1 MKSARE
7 RLALLGV
14 KVPEILLPAED
25 ADFSKW
31 SVIACDQ
38 FTSEKDYWER
48 CRKEVGQAPSTL
60 NLILPE
66 CYLSSCNPEEE
77 TLKINET
84 MKSYRKE
91 VLSSRGE
98 GMIFVERSTP
108 WVKKRKGLMLA
119 LDLDAYEFHQ
129 GTESLI
135 RPTEATVVD
144 RLPARIAVRR
154 KAELDL
160 PHILVIMDDPEDL
173 VMKAAEKAAGD
184 KVYDFEL
191 MEKGGHISGSWI
203 QEETGLSA
211 LADAFEELN
220 RKNPFLFAIGDG
232 NHSLASAKEI
242 WRDMKASGIKD
253 HPARYALVELENI
266 HDPGLVFEPIHRI
279 LFGIDQDKLQKDMQG
294 SLNPRTETLSSLDE
308 MKKAVESEPNV
319 LGSYD
324 GKEFTLYRLDLPESK
339 LPAESFHEFLDPWT
353 ESNPCKEVDYIHGDE
368 AFRELSSAQGNI
380 GFYLPAIDKNRF
392 FDLVDKK
399 GSLPRKTFSIG
410 EAQEKRY
417 YLESRSLVLD

>member
-7 RLALLGV
+7 RLAPLGI
-14 KVPEILLPAED
+14 KVPEILLPAEE
-25 ADFSKW
+25 ADFRKW

-66 CYLSSCNPEEE
+66 CYLSTVDSQQE
-77 TLKINET
+77 TRKINEN
-84 MKSYRKE
+84 MRKYRKE

-108 WVKKRKGLMLA
+108 WVKRRKGLIMA
-119 LDLDAYEFHQ
+119 LDLDAYEFRK

-154 KAELDL
+154 EAELDL
-160 PHILVIMDDPEDL
+160 PHILVLMDDREDL
-173 VMKAAEKAAGD
+173 VMKAAEKAAGNPL
-184 KVYDFEL
+184 YDFDL
-191 MEKGGHISGSWI
+191 MEKGGHIRGSRI
-203 QEETGLSA
+203 QQEEGLSE

-220 RKNPFLFAIGDG
+220 RSNPFLFAIGDG

-242 WRDMKASGIKD
+242 WREMKAGGVTD

-279 LFGIDQDKLQKDMQG
+279 LFDVDQVKLLEDMQKA
-294 SLNPRTETLSSLDE
+294 LNPRVETLSSLE
-308 MKKAVESEPNV
+308 LMKEAVEKGPNV
-319 LGSYD
+319 FGCFD
-324 GKEFTLYRLDLPESK
+324 GKEYKVYHLNLPESK
-339 LPAESFHEFLDPWT
+339 LPAEAFHEFLDPWT
-353 ESNPCKEVDYIHGDE
+353 ETNPCREVDYIHGDE
-368 AFRELSSAQGNI
+368 AFTELSAPEGNL
-380 GFYLPAIDKNRF
+380 GFYLPSIDKNRF

-417 YLESRSLVLD
+417 YLESRSLV